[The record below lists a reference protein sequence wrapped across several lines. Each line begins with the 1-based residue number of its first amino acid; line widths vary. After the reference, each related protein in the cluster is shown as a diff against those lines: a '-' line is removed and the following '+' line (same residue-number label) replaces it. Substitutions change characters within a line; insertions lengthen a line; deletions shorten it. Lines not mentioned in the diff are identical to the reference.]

1 MEWLEANIESIWFLI
16 IAFFVLYYA
25 IADGL
30 DLGVG
35 IMTFFTPDEKMRGT
49 MMASLESIWQS
60 NQTWLVLLG
69 GMLFGA
75 FPLFYSL
82 ALSAF
87 YVPIMV
93 MLFGLMFRG
102 VALEFRSNARKPSFW
117 VLCFGVGSV
126 VVALAQGFAMGGI
139 FYGIPMAGNTF
150 TGNIWSWFHPYSVVF
165 ALGVLAGYV
174 MLGANYLILKTD
186 GEIQRRS
193 FLWSLRAAILMLI
206 VSTVI
211 YVWTFARHSYMAD
224 KWLVWPDLVYVAIFP
239 VLALFAFGMYVREL
253 KRRSEFK
260 PFVWNVIIVLCAF
273 AGLNVGFYP
282 YIIPNMVT
290 IKTAAVSSPN
300 TLIFM
305 LAAMVILLPIIL
317 IYVAY
322 KHWVFRG
329 KIAGER
335 CSTRPDG
342 LPDTFL

>member
-35 IMTFFTPDEKMRGT
+35 IMALFTGDEKTRGT

-75 FPLFYSL
+75 FPLFYSI

-102 VALEFRSNARKPSFW
+102 IALELRGNARQPSFW
-117 VLCFGVGSV
+117 SFCFGAGSL
-126 VVALAQGFAMGGI
+126 VVAVAQGVTMGGI
-139 FYGIPMAGNTF
+139 FYGIPMEGSTF

-165 ALGVLAGYV
+165 TLGVLAGYV

-186 GEIQRRS
+186 GEIQRKSR
-193 FLWSLRAAILMLI
+193 LWSLRAAVLMLI
-206 VSTVI
+206 ISTVI
-211 YVWTFARHSYMAD
+211 YIWTFARHAYMAD
-224 KWLVWPDLVYVAIFP
+224 KWLTWPDLAYVGIFP

-253 KRRSEFK
+253 RKGSEFR
-260 PFVWNVIIVLCAF
+260 PFLWNAITVFSAF
-273 AGLNVGFYP
+273 VGLNIGFYP
-282 YIIPNMVT
+282 YIVPNLVT
-290 IKTAAVSSPN
+290 IKSAAVSSPN

-305 LAAMVILLPIIL
+305 LAAMAILLPVIL

-329 KIAGER
+329 KIAGE
-335 CSTRPDG
+335 
-342 LPDTFL
+342 